1 MGVFYQIENNL
12 SADEFIAI
20 LKKSGLAERRPVDE
34 KERIEEMVKNA
45 NLIMTARI
53 NGNLVGVAR
62 SITDFAFCTYLS
74 DLAVD
79 KKYQDRGIG
88 KTLIKKTWEAAPL
101 AKLIL
106 LSAPATINYYPK
118 IGMNNHPHCF
128 LLDDGNK
135 IK

>member
-1 MGVFYQIENNL
+1 MGVLYQIENNL
-12 SADEFIAI
+12 LVNEFISV
-20 LKKSGLAERRPVDE
+20 LQKSGLAERRPVDE
-34 KERIEEMVKNA
+34 HGRIKMMVKNA
-45 NLIMTARI
+45 NLILTARI
-53 NGNLVGVAR
+53 NGKLVGVAR

-88 KTLIKKTWEAAPL
+88 KTLIKKTWEAAPQ

-106 LSAPATINYYPK
+106 LSAPAVVNYYPK